1 MLFILCEMYSIIA
14 SLQFFELSEVTPIY
28 VTHNIR
34 ELWTRRLS
42 PTKRLYLPQGIKVR
56 VTCGLTLAIEP
67 IERKTNKELNELN
80 ETLVALW

>member
-1 MLFILCEMYSIIA
+1 MD
-14 SLQFFELSEVTPIY
+14 
-28 VTHNIR
+28 
-34 ELWTRRLS
+34 
-42 PTKRLYLPQGIKVR
+42 TKAFPNKKTLLAPRYKVR